1 MLPKSRHSNT
11 QTVANAT
18 RKSRV
23 FGLMPAALKVFR
35 THPLVAELLTKCTF
49 APSNNSIHCA
59 VSGGA
64 DSVALLVLAAAHCT
78 DVTAWHVDH
87 GLRDGS
93 ATEAQIVDDIAIALG
108 AKFESRTV
116 VVEMGSNLEAR
127 AREARFAVL
136 PTDVT
141 TGHTADDQAETV
153 LVNLLRG
160 AGMRG
165 LSGMQ
170 RGPSH
175 PILQLRRSDT
185 VALCNALGIAVF
197 HDPSNDDDR
206 FQRNRIRHEVLP
218 LLQSISQRDVVSVIA
233 RQAELVRDDDAL
245 LDELA
250 SAIDPTDAKA
260 IAAAPQALARRALR
274 MWLAHPYPPDLATVE
289 RVLCVARG
297 ETPGCDIG
305 GGRQVK
311 RSQQRLKII
320 ALF

>member
-1 MLPKSRHSNT
+1 
-11 QTVANAT
+11 
-18 RKSRV
+18 
-23 FGLMPAALKVFR
+23 MPAALKNFR
-35 THPLVAELLTKCTF
+35 THPLVNELLTKCTF
-49 APSNNSIHCA
+49 APSNTTIHCA

-64 DSVALLVLAAAHCT
+64 DSVALLVLAAAHCP

-87 GLRDGS
+87 GLREGS
-93 ATEAQIVDDIAIALG
+93 ANEAQIVLDIAIALG

-116 VVEMGSNLEAR
+116 VVETGSNLEAR

-136 PTDVT
+136 PTDVS

-165 LSGMQ
+165 MSGMQ
-170 RGPSH
+170 NGPSH

-185 VALCNALGIAVF
+185 VALCDALGIAVF

-218 LLQSISQRDVVSVIA
+218 LLQSISQRDVISVIS
-233 RQAELVRDDDAL
+233 RQAELLRDDDAL

-250 SAIDPTDAKA
+250 SALDPTDAKA
-260 IAAAPQALARRALR
+260 ISAAPQALARRALR

>member
-1 MLPKSRHSNT
+1 
-11 QTVANAT
+11 
-18 RKSRV
+18 
-23 FGLMPAALKVFR
+23 
-35 THPLVAELLTKCTF
+35 
-49 APSNNSIHCA
+49 
-59 VSGGA
+59 
-64 DSVALLVLAAAHCT
+64 
-78 DVTAWHVDH
+78 
-87 GLRDGS
+87 
-93 ATEAQIVDDIAIALG
+93 
-108 AKFESRTV
+108 
-116 VVEMGSNLEAR
+116 LEAR

-136 PTDVT
+136 PADVA

-153 LVNLLRG
+153 LFNLLRG

-170 RGPSH
+170 GGPAH
-175 PILQLRRSDT
+175 PILQLRRNDT
-185 VALCNALGIAVF
+185 VALCAALGIAVF
-197 HDPSNDDDR
+197 HDPSNDDER
-206 FQRNRIRHEVLP
+206 FQRTRIRHEVLP

-311 RSQQRLKII
+311 RSQQRLKIV

>member
-1 MLPKSRHSNT
+1 
-11 QTVANAT
+11 
-18 RKSRV
+18 
-23 FGLMPAALKVFR
+23 MPAALEDFC

-49 APSNNSIHCA
+49 APSNLSIHCA

-64 DSVALLVLAAAHCT
+64 DSVALLVLAAVHNT

-93 ATEAQIVDDIAIALG
+93 SAEAQIVHDIATALG

-116 VVEMGSNLEAR
+116 VVEAGSNLEAR

-136 PTDVT
+136 PPDVT

-170 RGPSH
+170 GGHQH

-185 VALCNALGIAVF
+185 VALCEALSISVF
-197 HDPSNDDDR
+197 HDPSNDDER
-206 FQRNRIRHEVLP
+206 FQRNRIRNEVLP

-260 IAAAPQALARRALR
+260 IAAAPQVLARRALR

>member
-1 MLPKSRHSNT
+1 
-11 QTVANAT
+11 
-18 RKSRV
+18 
-23 FGLMPAALKVFR
+23 MPAALKDFR

-49 APSNNSIHCA
+49 APNNKTIHCA

-78 DVTAWHVDH
+78 NVTAWHVDH

-93 ATEAQIVDDIAIALG
+93 SAEAQIVHDIAIALG
-108 AKFESRTV
+108 TKFESRTV
-116 VVEMGSNLEAR
+116 VIETGSNLEAR

-170 RGPSH
+170 GGPAH

-185 VALCNALGIAVF
+185 VALCDALGISIF
-197 HDPSNDDDR
+197 HDPSNDDER

-233 RQAELVRDDDAL
+233 RQAELMRDDDEL

-250 SAIDPTDAKA
+250 SAIDPTDSKA

-274 MWLAHPYPPDLATVE
+274 MWLSHPYPPDLATVE

>member
-1 MLPKSRHSNT
+1 VR
-11 QTVANAT
+11 
-18 RKSRV
+18 
-23 FGLMPAALKVFR
+23 
-35 THPLVAELLTKCTF
+35 
-49 APSNNSIHCA
+49 
-59 VSGGA
+59 
-64 DSVALLVLAAAHCT
+64 
-78 DVTAWHVDH
+78 
-87 GLRDGS
+87 
-93 ATEAQIVDDIAIALG
+93 DIAIALG

-116 VVEMGSNLEAR
+116 VVEAGSNLEAR

-136 PTDVT
+136 PTDIV

-165 LSGMQ
+165 MSGMQ
-170 RGPSH
+170 GGPTH

-185 VALCNALGIAVF
+185 VALCDALGISVF
-197 HDPSNDDDR
+197 HDPSNDDER

-218 LLQSISQRDVVSVIA
+218 LLQSISQRDVVSVIV

>member
-1 MLPKSRHSNT
+1 
-11 QTVANAT
+11 
-18 RKSRV
+18 
-23 FGLMPAALKVFR
+23 MPAALKDFR
-35 THPLVAELLTKCTF
+35 THSLVTELLTKCTF
-49 APSNNSIHCA
+49 APSNKTIHCA

-64 DSVALLVLAAAHCT
+64 DSVALLVLAAAHSA
-78 DVTAWHVDH
+78 DVIAWHVDH

-93 ATEAQIVDDIAIALG
+93 ANEARIVQEIALALG

-116 VVEMGSNLEAR
+116 VVETGSNLEAR

-136 PTDVT
+136 PTDVV

-165 LSGMQ
+165 MSGMQ
-170 RGPSH
+170 GGPSH
-175 PILQLRRSDT
+175 PILQLRRNDT
-185 VALCNALGIAVF
+185 VALCDALGITVF
-197 HDPSNDDDR
+197 HDPSNDDER

-250 SAIDPTDAKA
+250 SAIDPTNAKA

>member
-1 MLPKSRHSNT
+1 MILDA
-11 QTVANAT
+11 Q
-18 RKSRV
+18 
-23 FGLMPAALKVFR
+23 ALQ
-35 THPLVAELLTKCTF
+35 HHELVQELLTRTHF
-49 APSNNSIHCA
+49 PLLTEAPHGVACA

-64 DSVALLVLAAAHCT
+64 DSVALLILAVATGHQ
-78 DVTAWHVDH
+78 VTAHHVDH
-87 GLRDGS
+87 GLRVGS
-93 ATEAQIVDDIAIALG
+93 QNE
-108 AKFESRTV
+108 FS
-116 VVEMGSNLEAR
+116 VVENIATRFGAMAISLRADLADGPNLEAR
-127 AREARFAVL
+127 ARQARFALLPPGVL
-136 PTDVT
+136 

-170 RGPSH
+170 GGPSH

-185 VALCNALGIAVF
+185 VALCDALGIAVF

-260 IAAAPQALARRALR
+260 ISAAPQALARRALR

>member
-1 MLPKSRHSNT
+1 
-11 QTVANAT
+11 
-18 RKSRV
+18 
-23 FGLMPAALKVFR
+23 MPAALKDFR
-35 THPLVAELLTKCTF
+35 KHSLVIDLLTKCTF
-49 APSNNSIHCA
+49 APSNTTMHCA

-64 DSVALLVLAAAHCT
+64 DSIALLVLAAAHST
-78 DVTAWHVDH
+78 NVTAWHVDH

-93 ATEAQIVDDIAIALG
+93 SAEAQIVHDIALALG

-116 VVEMGSNLEAR
+116 AIEAGSNLEAR

-136 PTDVT
+136 PADVA

-170 RGPSH
+170 VGHQH
-175 PILQLRRSDT
+175 PILQLRRTDT
-185 VALCNALGIAVF
+185 VALCDALGIPVF

-233 RQAELVRDDDAL
+233 RQADLVRDDDAL

-260 IAAAPQALARRALR
+260 ISAAPQALARRALR

>member
-1 MLPKSRHSNT
+1 
-11 QTVANAT
+11 
-18 RKSRV
+18 
-23 FGLMPAALKVFR
+23 MPAVLKDFR
-35 THPLVAELLTKCTF
+35 THSLVTELLTKCTF
-49 APSNNSIHCA
+49 APSNKTIHCA

-64 DSVALLVLAAAHCT
+64 DSVALLVLAAAHSA
-78 DVTAWHVDH
+78 DVIAWHVDH

-93 ATEAQIVDDIAIALG
+93 ANEAPIVQEIALALG

-116 VVEMGSNLEAR
+116 VVETGSNLEAR

-136 PTDVT
+136 PTDVV

-165 LSGMQ
+165 MSGMQ
-170 RGPSH
+170 GGPSH
-175 PILQLRRSDT
+175 PILQLRRNDT
-185 VALCNALGIAVF
+185 VALCDALGISVF
-197 HDPSNDDDR
+197 HDPSNDDER

-250 SAIDPTDAKA
+250 SAIDPTNAKA

>member
-1 MLPKSRHSNT
+1 
-11 QTVANAT
+11 
-18 RKSRV
+18 
-23 FGLMPAALKVFR
+23 MPAALKDFR
-35 THPLVAELLTKCTF
+35 THPLVAELLIKCTF
-49 APSNNSIHCA
+49 APSNTTIHCA

-64 DSVALLVLAAAHCT
+64 DSVALLVLAATHSA

-93 ATEAQIVDDIAIALG
+93 ASEARFVRDIATALG

-116 VVEMGSNLEAR
+116 VVEAGSNLEAR

-136 PTDVT
+136 PTDVV

-165 LSGMQ
+165 MSGMQ
-170 RGPSH
+170 GGPTH

-185 VALCNALGIAVF
+185 VALCDALDISVF
-197 HDPSNDDDR
+197 HDPSNDDER

-218 LLQSISQRDVVSVIA
+218 LLQTISQRDVVSVIA
-233 RQAELVRDDDAL
+233 RQAELMRDDDAF

-260 IAAAPQALARRALR
+260 IAAAPLALARRALR

>member
-18 RKSRV
+18 RKSRTV
-23 FGLMPAALKVFR
+23 GLMPAALKDFR

-49 APSNNSIHCA
+49 APNNKTIHCA

-78 DVTAWHVDH
+78 NVTAWHVDH

-93 ATEAQIVDDIAIALG
+93 SAEAQIVHDIAIALG
-108 AKFESRTV
+108 TKFESRTV
-116 VVEMGSNLEAR
+116 VVEAGSNLEAR

-136 PTDVT
+136 PTDIT

-165 LSGMQ
+165 MSGMQ
-170 RGPSH
+170 SSPSH

-185 VALCNALGIAVF
+185 VALCDALGISIF

-233 RQAELVRDDDAL
+233 RQAELVRDDDTL

>member
-1 MLPKSRHSNT
+1 
-11 QTVANAT
+11 
-18 RKSRV
+18 
-23 FGLMPAALKVFR
+23 MPAALKNFR
-35 THPLVAELLTKCTF
+35 THPLVNELLTKCTF
-49 APSNNSIHCA
+49 APSNSTIHCA

-64 DSVALLVLAAAHCT
+64 DSVALLVLAAAHCP

-93 ATEAQIVDDIAIALG
+93 ASEARIVHDIAIALG

-116 VVEMGSNLEAR
+116 VIEAGSNLEAR

-136 PTDVT
+136 PTDIT

-165 LSGMQ
+165 MSGMQ
-170 RGPSH
+170 NGPSH
-175 PILQLRRSDT
+175 PILQLRRNET
-185 VALCNALGIAVF
+185 VALCEALGISAF

-250 SAIDPTDAKA
+250 SALDPTDAKA

-297 ETPGCDIG
+297 ETPGCDVG

>member
-1 MLPKSRHSNT
+1 
-11 QTVANAT
+11 
-18 RKSRV
+18 
-23 FGLMPAALKVFR
+23 MPAALKDFR
-35 THPLVAELLTKCTF
+35 THSLVAELLAKCTF
-49 APSNNSIHCA
+49 APSNSTIHCA

-64 DSVALLVLAAAHCT
+64 DSVALLVLASAHST

-93 ATEAQIVDDIAIALG
+93 ANEAQIVRDIAIALG

-116 VVEMGSNLEAR
+116 VVEAGSNLEAR

-136 PTDVT
+136 PTDVA

-170 RGPSH
+170 GGPTH

-185 VALCNALGIAVF
+185 VALCDALGIAVF

-233 RQAELVRDDDAL
+233 RQADLVRDDDAL

-250 SAIDPTDAKA
+250 SALDPTDAKA
-260 IAAAPQALARRALR
+260 ISAAPQALARRALR

>member
-1 MLPKSRHSNT
+1 
-11 QTVANAT
+11 
-18 RKSRV
+18 
-23 FGLMPAALKVFR
+23 
-35 THPLVAELLTKCTF
+35 
-49 APSNNSIHCA
+49 
-59 VSGGA
+59 
-64 DSVALLVLAAAHCT
+64 VLAAAHST

-93 ATEAQIVDDIAIALG
+93 SAEAQIVHDIALALG

-116 VVEMGSNLEAR
+116 AIESGSNLEAR

-136 PTDVT
+136 PTDVA

-170 RGPSH
+170 GGPQH

-185 VALCNALGIAVF
+185 VALCDALGISVF

-297 ETPGCDIG
+297 EAPGCDIG

>member
-1 MLPKSRHSNT
+1 
-11 QTVANAT
+11 
-18 RKSRV
+18 
-23 FGLMPAALKVFR
+23 MPAALKDFR
-35 THPLVAELLTKCTF
+35 IHSLVTELLTKCTF
-49 APSNNSIHCA
+49 APSNKTIHCA

-64 DSVALLVLAAAHCT
+64 DSVALLVLAAAHSA
-78 DVTAWHVDH
+78 DVIAWHVDH

-93 ATEAQIVDDIAIALG
+93 ANEAQIVQEIALALG

-116 VVEMGSNLEAR
+116 VVETGSNLEAR

-136 PTDVT
+136 PTDVV

-153 LVNLLRG
+153 IVNLLRG

-165 LSGMQ
+165 MSGMQ
-170 RGPSH
+170 GGPSH
-175 PILQLRRSDT
+175 PILQLRRNDT
-185 VALCNALGIAVF
+185 VALCDALGISVF
-197 HDPSNDDDR
+197 HDPSNDDER

-305 GGRQVK
+305 GCRQVK
-311 RSQQRLKII
+311 RSQQRLKIV

>member
-1 MLPKSRHSNT
+1 
-11 QTVANAT
+11 
-18 RKSRV
+18 
-23 FGLMPAALKVFR
+23 MPAALKDFR

-49 APSNNSIHCA
+49 APSNRTIHCA

-64 DSVALLVLAAAHCT
+64 DSVALLVLASAHSA

-87 GLRDGS
+87 GLRNGS
-93 ATEAQIVDDIAIALG
+93 ANEAQIVHDIANALG

-116 VVEMGSNLEAR
+116 VVEAGSNLEAR

-136 PTDVT
+136 PADIV

-165 LSGMQ
+165 MSGMQ
-170 RGPSH
+170 GGPTH

-185 VALCNALGIAVF
+185 VALCDALDISVF
-197 HDPSNDDDR
+197 HDPSNDDER

-233 RQAELVRDDDAL
+233 RQSELVRDDDAL

-260 IAAAPQALARRALR
+260 IAAAPLALARRALR

-320 ALF
+320 AHF

>member
-1 MLPKSRHSNT
+1 
-11 QTVANAT
+11 
-18 RKSRV
+18 
-23 FGLMPAALKVFR
+23 MPAALKDFH

-49 APSNNSIHCA
+49 APSNLSIHCA

-64 DSVALLVLAAAHCT
+64 DSVALLMLAAAHST

-93 ATEAQIVDDIAIALG
+93 ANEAQIVRDIAIALG

-116 VVEMGSNLEAR
+116 VVETGSNLEAR

-170 RGPSH
+170 GGPSH

-185 VALCNALGIAVF
+185 VALCDALGIAVF

-206 FQRNRIRHEVLP
+206 FQRNKIRQQLVP
-218 LLQSISQRDVVSVIA
+218 LLAAISQRDMVPVLA
-233 RQAELVRDDDAL
+233 RQAELLRDDENL
-245 LDELA
+245 LNELA
-250 SAIDPTDAKA
+250 LAIDPTDAQML
-260 IAAAPQALARRALR
+260 AAARVALARRAVR
-274 MWLAHPYPPDLATVE
+274 AWLAHPYPPDGATVE
-289 RVLCVARG
+289 RVLGVARG
-297 ETPGCDIG
+297 EATGCDIG
-305 GGRQVK
+305 LGRQVR
-311 RSQQRLKII
+311 RSQQQLRIVEL
-320 ALF
+320 

>member
-1 MLPKSRHSNT
+1 
-11 QTVANAT
+11 
-18 RKSRV
+18 
-23 FGLMPAALKVFR
+23 MPAALKDFR
-35 THPLVAELLTKCTF
+35 THSLVVELLTKCTF
-49 APSNNSIHCA
+49 ASSNTAIHCA

-64 DSVALLVLAAAHCT
+64 DSVALLVLAAAHST

-93 ATEAQIVDDIAIALG
+93 SAEAQIVHDIALVLG

-116 VVEMGSNLEAR
+116 AIEAGSNLEAR

-136 PTDVT
+136 PTDVA
-141 TGHTADDQAETV
+141 TGHTTV

-170 RGPSH
+170 GGPQH

-185 VALCNALGIAVF
+185 VALCDALDISVF
-197 HDPSNDDDR
+197 NDPSNDDDR

-297 ETPGCDIG
+297 EAPGCDIG

>member
-1 MLPKSRHSNT
+1 
-11 QTVANAT
+11 
-18 RKSRV
+18 
-23 FGLMPAALKVFR
+23 MPAALKDFR
-35 THPLVAELLTKCTF
+35 THSLVAELLTKCTF
-49 APSNNSIHCA
+49 APSNFSIHCA

-64 DSVALLVLAAAHCT
+64 DSVALLVLASAHST
-78 DVTAWHVDH
+78 NVTAWHVEH

-93 ATEAQIVDDIAIALG
+93 TNEAQIVRDIAIALG
-108 AKFESRTV
+108 AKFESRSV
-116 VVEMGSNLEAR
+116 VVETGSNLEAR

-170 RGPSH
+170 SGPSH
-175 PILQLRRSDT
+175 PILQLRRNET
-185 VALCNALGIAVF
+185 VALCEALGISVF
-197 HDPSNDDDR
+197 HDPSNDDER

-233 RQAELVRDDDAL
+233 RQAELMRDDDAL

-260 IAAAPQALARRALR
+260 ISAAPQALARRALR
-274 MWLAHPYPPDLATVE
+274 MWLAHPYPPDLATIE

>member
-18 RKSRV
+18 RKSRAV
-23 FGLMPAALKVFR
+23 GLMPAALKDFR

-49 APSNNSIHCA
+49 APSNRTIHCA

-64 DSVALLVLAAAHCT
+64 DSVALLVLASAHSA

-87 GLRDGS
+87 GLRNGS
-93 ATEAQIVDDIAIALG
+93 ANEAQIVHDIANALG

-116 VVEMGSNLEAR
+116 VVEAGSNLEAR

-136 PTDVT
+136 PADIV

-165 LSGMQ
+165 MSGMQ
-170 RGPSH
+170 GGPTH

-185 VALCNALGIAVF
+185 VALCDALDISVF
-197 HDPSNDDDR
+197 HDPSNDDER

-233 RQAELVRDDDAL
+233 RQSELVRDDDAL

-260 IAAAPQALARRALR
+260 IAAAPLALARRALR

-320 ALF
+320 AHF

>member
-1 MLPKSRHSNT
+1 
-11 QTVANAT
+11 
-18 RKSRV
+18 
-23 FGLMPAALKVFR
+23 MPAALKDFR
-35 THPLVAELLTKCTF
+35 THSLVVELLTKCTF
-49 APSNNSIHCA
+49 APSNTAIHCA

-64 DSVALLVLAAAHCT
+64 DSVALLVLAAAHST

-93 ATEAQIVDDIAIALG
+93 SAEAQIVHDIALALG

-116 VVEMGSNLEAR
+116 AIESGSNLEAR

-136 PTDVT
+136 PTEVA

-170 RGPSH
+170 GGPQH

-185 VALCNALGIAVF
+185 VALCDALGISVF

-297 ETPGCDIG
+297 EAPGCDIG

>member
-1 MLPKSRHSNT
+1 
-11 QTVANAT
+11 
-18 RKSRV
+18 
-23 FGLMPAALKVFR
+23 MPAALKDFR
-35 THPLVAELLTKCTF
+35 THPLVAALLIKCTF
-49 APSNNSIHCA
+49 APSNTTIHCA

-64 DSVALLVLAAAHCT
+64 DSVALLVLAATHSA

-87 GLRDGS
+87 GLREGS
-93 ATEAQIVDDIAIALG
+93 ASEAQFVRDIAIALG

-116 VVEMGSNLEAR
+116 VVEAGSNLEAR

-136 PTDVT
+136 PTDVV

-165 LSGMQ
+165 MSGMQ
-170 RGPSH
+170 GGPTH

-185 VALCNALGIAVF
+185 VALCNALDISVF
-197 HDPSNDDDR
+197 HDPSNDDER

-260 IAAAPQALARRALR
+260 IAAAPLALARRSLR

>member
-1 MLPKSRHSNT
+1 
-11 QTVANAT
+11 
-18 RKSRV
+18 
-23 FGLMPAALKVFR
+23 
-35 THPLVAELLTKCTF
+35 
-49 APSNNSIHCA
+49 
-59 VSGGA
+59 
-64 DSVALLVLAAAHCT
+64 VLAAAHST

-93 ATEAQIVDDIAIALG
+93 TNEALIVHDIAIALG

-116 VVEMGSNLEAR
+116 VVEAGSNLEAR

-136 PTDVT
+136 PADVA

-170 RGPSH
+170 AGPAH
-175 PILQLRRSDT
+175 PILQLRRNDT
-185 VALCNALGIAVF
+185 VALCAALGIAVF
-197 HDPSNDDDR
+197 HDPSNDDER

-311 RSQQRLKII
+311 RSQQRLKIV